1 MKRPGTWSILAAG
14 VLLTIATACTT
25 RNNAPTSVA
34 GNSTASS
41 GEAGAGSAASDWPQ
55 MNDNY
60 AQTRAARGSSISSKN
75 VGKLGLAWTFSVPGV
90 SAFGSMAT
98 APIVVGGV
106 VYFEDLKSN
115 VYALDLNSGKL
126 KWQKQFNADN
136 VGPNGVAV
144 DAGKVFVIQGEQT
157 VTALDANSGEQV
169 WTQNIAPPDTQGIDI
184 QPTVYNGTVY
194 VSTIPGPSITN
205 FYTGGGMGII
215 YALDE
220 ATGAQKWSF
229 NTVQNGDLWGNP
241 QVNSGGGAWYPPA
254 IDTQTG
260 MTYWG
265 VGNPAPWPG
274 TDQYPNGSSR
284 PGDNLYT
291 NSELAIDGSSGK
303 LSWYQQIKPHD
314 LFDADF
320 QDAPILASATINGQQ
335 KQVVIGSGKTGY
347 VIAFDPASG
356 QQLWKTA
363 VGTHQNDD
371 LTAVPQGQTVTVFPG
386 DLGGVETPMAYAD
399 GVVFV
404 PIVNMSSDY
413 TPSKSSGLDLT
424 KGTGELDAIDI
435 NTGKLLWKNDLKA
448 PDFGGATV
456 AGDLVFTS
464 TYSGQMLAYDRKS
477 GKQVWSEQAPAGI
490 NGEMT
495 IVGDTILVPAGLG
508 AKPQLLALK
517 VGASGKIPLPP
528 ATSPTPPPSEGGP
541 ATPAAN
547 GGSSAAG
554 TTLRI
559 STDPNTGGGINYN
572 TDTLTAPPNT
582 KVTLTYSNNAAVI
595 HNWHLYNGSDAKAPS
610 IAQTPLMAG
619 PNDNQSVQFTTPA
632 QAGSYYFQCD
642 VHPTQMFGHLV
653 VK

>member
-1 MKRPGTWSILAAG
+1 
-14 VLLTIATACTT
+14 
-25 RNNAPTSVA
+25 
-34 GNSTASS
+34 
-41 GEAGAGSAASDWPQ
+41 
-55 MNDNY
+55 
-60 AQTRAARGSSISSKN
+60 
-75 VGKLGLAWTFSVPGV
+75 
-90 SAFGSMAT
+90 MAT

-220 ATGAQKWSF
+220 ATGTQKWSF

-517 VGASGKIPLPP
+517 VGASGQIPLPP

-554 TTLRI
+554 TALRI
-559 STDPNTGGGINYN
+559 STDPNTGGGIKYN

-610 IAQTPLMAG
+610 IVQTPLMAG

>member
-1 MKRPGTWSILAAG
+1 
-14 VLLTIATACTT
+14 
-25 RNNAPTSVA
+25 
-34 GNSTASS
+34 
-41 GEAGAGSAASDWPQ
+41 
-55 MNDNY
+55 
-60 AQTRAARGSSISSKN
+60 
-75 VGKLGLAWTFSVPGV
+75 
-90 SAFGSMAT
+90 
-98 APIVVGGV
+98 
-106 VYFEDLKSN
+106 
-115 VYALDLNSGKL
+115 
-126 KWQKQFNADN
+126 
-136 VGPNGVAV
+136 
-144 DAGKVFVIQGEQT
+144 
-157 VTALDANSGEQV
+157 
-169 WTQNIAPPDTQGIDI
+169 
-184 QPTVYNGTVY
+184 
-194 VSTIPGPSITN
+194 
-205 FYTGGGMGII
+205 
-215 YALDE
+215 
-220 ATGAQKWSF
+220 
-229 NTVQNGDLWGNP
+229 
-241 QVNSGGGAWYPPA
+241 
-254 IDTQTG
+254 
-260 MTYWG
+260 
-265 VGNPAPWPG
+265 
-274 TDQYPNGSSR
+274 
-284 PGDNLYT
+284 
-291 NSELAIDGSSGK
+291 
-303 LSWYQQIKPHD
+303 
-314 LFDADF
+314 
-320 QDAPILASATINGQQ
+320 
-335 KQVVIGSGKTGY
+335 
-347 VIAFDPASG
+347 
-356 QQLWKTA
+356 
-363 VGTHQNDD
+363 
-371 LTAVPQGQTVTVFPG
+371 
-386 DLGGVETPMAYAD
+386 
-399 GVVFV
+399 V
-404 PIVNMSSDY
+404 PIVNMSSHY

-464 TYSGQMLAYDRKS
+464 TYSGQMLAYDRRS

-517 VGASGKIPLPP
+517 VGASGQIPLPP

-554 TTLRI
+554 TALRI